1 MPAPSHAI
9 TAFSRN
15 GNLIVQLTTPKG
27 HSHEISFDLSP
38 VGLRAFG
45 KFLQSREIEAAKQH
59 TPKFATKSIPI
70 QHMID
75 ATKLAN
81 ATRNAD
87 KERFARKPVTEQ
99 LKELEQ
105 LFENF

>member
-1 MPAPSHAI
+1 MSSPLHSV

-15 GNLIVQLTTPKG
+15 GHLIVQLTTPKG
-27 HSHEISFDLSP
+27 HAHEICFDMTP
-38 VGLRAFG
+38 DGLRAFA

-75 ATKLAN
+75 ATKLTN

-87 KERFARKPVTEQ
+87 RERFARKPVTEQ

>member
-1 MPAPSHAI
+1 MTAPSHAI

-15 GNLIVQLTTPKG
+15 GRLIAQLTTPKG
-27 HSHEISFDLSP
+27 HAHEISFDLSP
-38 VGLRAFG
+38 DGLRAFA
-45 KFLQSREIEAAKQH
+45 KFLQSREIEAAKHH

-70 QHMID
+70 QYMID
-75 ATKLAN
+75 ATKLSN
-81 ATRNAD
+81 ATQNAD
-87 KERFARKPVTEQ
+87 RERFARKPVTEQ